1 MTHEI
6 YPDPRA
12 TTIVFAELEMFTDYS
27 SFKLAAEKSYGKPIK
42 EDLRSFIYEN
52 EEMFRAGNF
61 GKLFLLVDKGYSGIF
76 DAAILAQE
84 FYHKIVVPANKMGRM
99 PDFDMGYQ
107 TEAIA
112 TFTENLYRQILE
124 ARNKEFFVP
133 Q

>member
-1 MTHEI
+1 MTHKI

-12 TTIVFAELEMFTDYS
+12 TTGVFAELELFTDYN
-27 SFKLAAEKSYGKPIK
+27 SFKSSAEKSYGQPIGK
-42 EDLRSFIYEN
+42 DLRSFIYES
-52 EEMFRAGNF
+52 EKMFRAGNF
-61 GKLFLLVDKGYSGIF
+61 GKLFLLVEKDYAGIF

-84 FYHKIVVPANKMGRM
+84 FYHKIVVPANRMGRM
-99 PDFDMGYQ
+99 TDFDLKYQ